1 MGELVKVERPLRVLV
16 VDDSSLYRQML
27 MRSLAEVDGVEV
39 IDCACDGVEALEKIE
54 RLHGKSE
61 SEVIKIMRKNLK
73 PKSFK
78 LWRERVSGRT
88 RKHEK
93 KRSLSS
99 KPFKAEDYV

>member
-1 MGELVKVERPLRVLV
+1 MEYSTDNIIKLAWSDKV
-16 VDDSSLYRQML
+16 SF
-27 MRSLAEVDGVEV
+27 
-39 IDCACDGVEALEKIE
+39 EKIE
-54 RLHGKSE
+54 RLHGKNE

-78 LWRERVSGRT
+78 IWRERVSGRT

-99 KPFKAEDYV
+99 KLFRLEDYV